1 MLMKSTRSRLA
12 AILIAAAMA
21 VSLVGCGVDITSVGL
36 PPNES
41 LEKGDTVQME
51 VDFGTENQ
59 AEAEAIAKA
68 AEKLDLT
75 WTSSDETVA
84 TVDEDGLVT
93 AVGPGA
99 AEITVS
105 VADGNISSTCLVTV
119 TVTATGVTVPET
131 LELVTNGENTA
142 NLDAKATP
150 EDATGITVTYESSD
164 PSIVKVDETGLVT
177 AVANGEADITTTL
190 TQVNDMATGETAT
203 AENSTQKEPLVLTA
217 TTHVVVTT
225 KVEAI
230 TLDNTEGILTVGNT
244 HKINASVTPENATD
258 LTVTWTSSDN
268 NIATVDADGNVKA
281 VAVGNATITASAGNV
296 SAEYALTVNNITCSY
311 CGGTGHTSS
320 NCSVKAADQKAAA
333 QAAAQKQAAAQA
345 AQQQQAAAQ
354 QPAANPNNN
363 TGGGSTAPAPAPS
376 TDNNSGSTSNPAPSG
391 DSGNSGGGSNN
402 VYGTVV
408 DPNATQGSGTDWT
421 QDASNGDD
429 QTLGTKG

>member
-150 EDATGITVTYESSD
+150 EDATGVTVTYESSD
-164 PSIVKVDETGLVT
+164 PSIVTVDETGLVT

-203 AENSTQKEPLVLTA
+203 AENGTQTEPLVLTA

-230 TLDNTEGILTVGNT
+230 TLDNTEG
-244 HKINASVTPENATD
+244 VTPENATD

-268 NIATVDADGNVKA
+268 DIATVDADGNVKA
-281 VAVGNATITASAGNV
+281 VTAGNATITASAGNV
-296 SAEYALTVNNITCSY
+296 SATYALTVKNITCSY

-333 QAAAQKQAAAQA
+333 QQQQAAAQA

-354 QPAANPNNN
+354 QPAANTNNN

-391 DSGNSGGGSNN
+391 GTSDPPVGSSGFDPVNGSWS
-402 VYGTVV
+402 VTE
-408 DPNATQGSGTDWT
+408 SHDWT
-421 QDASNGDD
+421 QDSSNGDNP
-429 QTLGTKG
+429 TIGKKG